1 MCGVRIKQEGGG
13 HNPPPNCPSR
23 LPQPTPGDIPH
34 CPTSP
39 SPHRHGPFIGR
50 RCLPFYASAGDSLI
64 LVALAVVFVQSS
76 TMMPAYRSTL
86 LQTTFF
92 LQPETRYLHR
102 QCLAL
107 VAGFGRLSPI
117 TLQEVVLLIALG
129 YGEQPCLVPNSVDCS
144 NHAFLLGR
152 SMATSSKS
160 PRANCTLTTSVAQC

>member
-34 CPTSP
+34 RPTS
-39 SPHRHGPFIGR
+39 
-50 RCLPFYASAGDSLI
+50 PFYASAGDSLI
-64 LVALAVVFVQSS
+64 LIALAVVFVQSS

-160 PRANCTLTTSVAQC
+160 PRANCTLTTSVAQY